1 MPITA
6 YDASI
11 TLFVRARTS
20 LKVLLSKA
28 EQQAAARGIPAAE
41 LLDAR
46 LAPPAPDMLNLAS
59 QVHWAAEGAKRTVER
74 LVDTAIASSHDDAT
88 TFAELQQRIDAA
100 IAQLQS
106 ISPSDLEAG
115 LSREIKLDNRRGT
128 LQFTGERFLRE
139 FSIPHFFF
147 HITCAYAILRHR
159 GIELTMGDFLGRFD

>member
-1 MPITA
+1 MPIAA

-11 TLFVRARTS
+11 TLFVRALTS

-28 EQQAAARGIPAAE
+28 EQQATERGISATE

-46 LAPPAPDMLNLAS
+46 LAPAAPDMLSLAS
-59 QVHWAAEGAKRTVER
+59 QVHWAAEGAKRTIDR
-74 LVDTAIASSHDDAT
+74 LVGTPIASSNDDAKS
-88 TFAELQQRIDAA
+88 FAELHQRIDAA

-106 ISPSDLEAG
+106 IAPSDLEAG
-115 LSREIKLDNRRGT
+115 LSRAIEIENRRGKI
-128 LQFTGERFLRE
+128 QFTGDRFLRE

-159 GIELTMGDFLGRFD
+159 GIELTMGDFLGRFG